1 MSTSLLYAVLV
12 ASLSGASP
20 ILPPR
25 APCQGKLPS
34 VVIENVSDTPFE
46 RTSRSDWVVS
56 WGKLPLSDWQTALLA
71 EDDEVRERLERTWRS
86 RGAWVYAG
94 LTASVIGAGISS
106 SGWLLYGQ
114 NEINPKFSLSM
125 GLTGLAIGLVGT
137 IVMVHAIER
146 SDAPMLTPS
155 PIHQLTRREMKMLV
169 DKINQ
174 TLEASPCLAN

>member
-1 MSTSLLYAVLV
+1 
-12 ASLSGASP
+12 
-20 ILPPR
+20 
-25 APCQGKLPS
+25 
-34 VVIENVSDTPFE
+34 
-46 RTSRSDWVVS
+46 
-56 WGKLPLSDWQTALLA
+56 
-71 EDDEVRERLERTWRS
+71 
-86 RGAWVYAG
+86 
-94 LTASVIGAGISS
+94 
-106 SGWLLYGQ
+106 
-114 NEINPKFSLSM
+114 M